1 MWSTDQHVLTPND
14 ELEHRRVPEQ
24 SHDAKPKE
32 WLFCLLNWCSMLS
45 SSYIVALYKKETVFQ
60 AKGLFHHDV
69 VTQRRKWAFSYRHC
83 AVRAKAPP
91 QNCTDSSKKLHLHL
105 GSVAFVDFEKA
116 NCNLN
121 HGSYR
126 RHSWRLSRTCS
137 PHAKKEIQT
146 FWTVMISNCWI
157 SIFDLCYVNLLIF
170 FTQQVVTV
178 GQKSI

>member
-121 HGSYR
+121 HGSYH

-137 PHAKKEIQT
+137 PHAKKRNTNFLNSDDFKLLDQH
-146 FWTVMISNCWI
+146 FWFV
-157 SIFDLCYVNLLIF
+157 LCEPPYILY
-170 FTQQVVTV
+170 TT
-178 GQKSI
+178 GCYSGEKSI